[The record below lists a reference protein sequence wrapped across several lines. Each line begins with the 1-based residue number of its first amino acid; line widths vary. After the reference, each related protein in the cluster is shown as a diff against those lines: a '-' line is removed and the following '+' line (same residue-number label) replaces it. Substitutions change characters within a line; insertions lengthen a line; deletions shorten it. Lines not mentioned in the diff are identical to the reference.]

1 MVILPVAMK
10 TTISLPDGLFRDA
23 ERVAKSLGISRSEL
37 YQKALAEF
45 LERQNDHYITEALNR
60 VYTAENP
67 GKLDPVI
74 EQIQWESLP
83 DEEW

>member
-1 MVILPVAMK
+1 MK
-10 TTISLPDGLFRDA
+10 TAISLPDGLFRDA
-23 ERVAKSLGISRSEL
+23 ERAAKSLGISRSEL

-45 LERQNDHYITEALNR
+45 LERQNDQRITDALNK
-60 VYTAENP
+60 VYTADNP

-74 EQIQWESLP
+74 EALQWEALP

>member
-1 MVILPVAMK
+1 MK
-10 TTISLPDGLFRDA
+10 TAISLPDGLFRDA
-23 ERVAKSLGISRSEL
+23 ERAAKTMGISRSEL

-45 LERQNDHYITEALNR
+45 LKRQNDQLITDALNR

-74 EQIQWESLP
+74 AQLQWDALP